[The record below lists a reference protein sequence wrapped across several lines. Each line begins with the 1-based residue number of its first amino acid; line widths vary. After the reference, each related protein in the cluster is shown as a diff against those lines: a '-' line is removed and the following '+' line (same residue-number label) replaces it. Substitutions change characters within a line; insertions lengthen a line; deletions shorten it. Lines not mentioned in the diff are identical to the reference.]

1 MAYILVY
8 FIIVAV
14 LVLIFATLAA
24 VIVRRLYME
33 SRYRRLDDERERF
46 ARLVYTLESGQ
57 GVAYLGPYRH
67 RPGSP
72 AWQAVEEK
80 IFEAFDSGRGNTE
93 AMRLFDKLG
102 YAEYNMMLIKSGN
115 RWEQALAAERL
126 GHMRCREAMPQLVE
140 ALESGNTDLKLM
152 AVHALG
158 LIGDSSALP
167 HLIKMFRG
175 TIASGEEVSRK
186 VLTSSIISFGAA
198 ASRELLIELSFPDWR
213 MRSAVLDMLGEIG
226 GARLAPAVM
235 KMLKD
240 PERDVRAKAAKC
252 LGKLRHA
259 DALPTLCESLVD
271 SSWVVRLH
279 CARALGLIRDERAV
293 PHLIRRLADRNWQV
307 RQCVSEALGRIGQ
320 SAYLELFKVFA
331 DSPDQYARDQAL
343 YELGKR
349 GVAGALISMLP
360 KNGSGHLLLK
370 EIPPAQDRGGIRME
384 VLMDMVMYLSSMD
397 DGALGRAITALLG
410 IEHDSSG
417 PLVVFKAVET
427 IKDLGKGPRG
437 NPVKD

>member
-1 MAYILVY
+1 M
-8 FIIVAV
+8 IIAV
-14 LVLIFATLAA
+14 LALIFATLAA
-24 VIVRRLYME
+24 VVVRRLYME
-33 SRYRRLDDERERF
+33 RRYRRLDDDRDRF
-46 ARLVYTLESGQ
+46 SRLVYALESGQ

-80 IFEAFDSGRGNTE
+80 IFEAFDSGRGTTE

-102 YAEYNMMLIKSGN
+102 YAEYNMALIKSGN

-126 GHMRCREAMPQLVE
+126 GHMRCKEAIPLLVS
-140 ALESGNTDLKLM
+140 ALESRNMDLKLM

-158 LIGDSSALP
+158 LIGDYSALP
-167 HLIKMFRG
+167 HLVKMYRG

-198 ASRELLIELSFPDWR
+198 ASRDLIMELSFPDWR
-213 MRSAVLDMLGEIG
+213 MRSAVLDILGEIG
-226 GARLAPAVM
+226 GARIAPAVTRL
-235 KMLKD
+235 LKD

-252 LGKLRHA
+252 LGKLKYS
-259 DALPTLCESLVD
+259 DALPMLCETLVD

-279 CARALGLIRDERAV
+279 CARSLGLIRDERAV
-293 PHLIRRLADRNWQV
+293 PHLVRRLADRNWQV

-320 SAYLELFKVFA
+320 SAYLELFKVFV

-360 KNGSGHLLLK
+360 KNGNGHLVLK
-370 EIPPAQDRGGIRME
+370 EIPPAQDRGGIKME
-384 VLMDMVMYLSSMD
+384 VLVDMVMYLSAMEE
-397 DGALGRAITALLG
+397 GALGRAITALLS

-427 IKDLGKGPRG
+427 LKALGKGPWD
-437 NPVKD
+437 NTVTD